1 MEAFDDAGD
10 WLKSQLPR
18 RQLAELELA
27 QRCPSSGRKLFQNVP
42 LAAPLTLSPH
52 SSMLCNHKMLA
63 AVLSTCNDMTHYV
76 SPEGGTYNIAS

>member
-1 MEAFDDAGD
+1 MTRVIG
-10 WLKSQLPR
+10 SN
-18 RQLAELELA
+18 
-27 QRCPSSGRKLFQNVP
+27 PSSLADNLPSSSSRNVVHPPAGSCFRMSP

-63 AVLSTCNDMTHYV
+63 AVLSTCNDMAHYV